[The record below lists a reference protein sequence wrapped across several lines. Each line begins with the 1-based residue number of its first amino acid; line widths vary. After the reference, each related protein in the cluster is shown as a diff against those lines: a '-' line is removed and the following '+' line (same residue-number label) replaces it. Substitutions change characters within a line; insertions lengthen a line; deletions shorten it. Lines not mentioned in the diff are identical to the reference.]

1 MALTPEEELEL
12 KQLEDE
18 QSSLSKELQSL
29 QEQLINPKEQ
39 TLADQD
45 IIPQTSMLE
54 AGLRGAAQGLT
65 FGMAD
70 EIGARAESILTGKT
84 YEKALSESRA
94 EYKAGEQEYPITS
107 ALGEVAGGIGQAVG
121 LTALTG
127 GTAAPAAGAT
137 AVSRLAKL
145 GQMTKD
151 ILVPTTKAGA
161 IKNIATAARTGAIMG
176 GLTGIGKSEKEGVEA
191 LKEAPAAALA
201 GGVAGGVI
209 GGAVEGLGV
218 AGKKAGEY
226 ISKGIEEGRYP
237 EFFRM
242 IKTGAKLGKEGK
254 EFLSEASAQ
263 RAERQAYKAAGE
275 VIIPEL
281 TNNLKAAR
289 DVRNH
294 LLANSKIPLDIENEL
309 SILTEKL
316 AKRPEIE
323 VKDLLS
329 NLKGNISEIVGQVPA
344 KKAPA
349 KLYDAAG
356 NIIKITPQQIQS
368 PVNQLSALQSYSI
381 LKEIDGAVKDEL
393 PAKVKEALFEAT
405 KNIRSKIQNS
415 LDSAQVDDILK
426 IPTADGQD
434 LNSVYQ
440 SLIRQLTDKP
450 TSTLGGELP
459 DKLKNIPPLKILDDQ
474 MSAVLNASEIL
485 GDINPSG
492 KNEAEIIRDI
502 EKVFRNVI
510 NQPKETSGAFLSKE
524 RYDAAMEKLKDKFPE
539 VEKKIQKEV
548 APIIEEL
555 NFRKYIRGEGFDR
568 GNKETGFIKK
578 ALGDIGKLS
587 AEGVNLAAATKS
599 ALAKG
604 TPGPIPFTPTTAV
617 LRPAVATL
625 NTFKTKLDQKL
636 ATNPDNKPVQMFA
649 GMVKN
654 ALDQKD
660 ESRRAAIL
668 NTLMQ
673 YKSFRDM
680 FKDEIPEE

>member
-12 KQLEDE
+12 KQLEEE
-18 QSSLSKELQSL
+18 QSSLYGELESIRS
-29 QEQLINPKEQ
+29 QLTKPKQPTVFEEE
-39 TLADQD
+39 T
-45 IIPQTSMLE
+45 IPQTSMVE

-70 EIGARAESILTGKT
+70 EIGARAESLLTGKP

-107 ALGEVAGGIGQAVG
+107 AVGEVAGGIGQAVG
-121 LTALTG
+121 LTVATA
-127 GTAAPAAGAT
+127 GTAAPVAGAG
-137 AVSRLAKL
+137 AIGRIARLGQLAKNV
-145 GQMTKD
+145 
-151 ILVPTTKAGA
+151 LVPTTKAGA
-161 IKNIATAARTGAIMG
+161 AKNIVTAARTGAIMG
-176 GLTGIGKSEKEGVEA
+176 GLTGIGKSEKEGMES
-191 LKEAPAAALA
+191 LKDAPSAALA
-201 GGVAGGVI
+201 GGVAGGVL
-209 GGAVEGLGV
+209 GGAVEGLGI
-218 AGKKAGEY
+218 AGKKAGAY
-226 ISKGIEEGRYP
+226 ISKGIDEGKYP

-242 IKTGAKLGKEGK
+242 IRTGAKLGGEGK

-281 TNNLKAAR
+281 ESNLKAAR

-294 LLANSKIPLDIENEL
+294 LLANSKIPLDIENEVSTL
-309 SILTEKL
+309 ANKL
-316 AKRPEIE
+316 AKRPETE

-329 NLKGNISEIVGQVPA
+329 NLKGNISEIVGNPQIKKPA
-344 KKAPA
+344 P
-349 KLYDAAG
+349 KLYDAEG
-356 NIIKITPQQIQS
+356 NIIKTSPQQVDS
-368 PVNQLSALQSYSI
+368 PVSQLSALQSYSI

-393 PAKVKEALFEAT
+393 PAEVKKAIFEAT
-405 KNIRSKIQNS
+405 KGIRSKIQSS

-434 LNSVYQ
+434 LRSVYQ
-440 SLIRQLTDKP
+440 SLVSQLPEDA
-450 TSTLGGELP
+450 
-459 DKLKNIPPLKILDDQ
+459 LKNPPIKILDDQ

-502 EKVFRNVI
+502 EKVFKNVI

-524 RYDAAMEKLKDKFPE
+524 RYDAAMEKLKDRFPQ
-539 VEKKIQKEV
+539 VEKNIQKEV
-548 APIIEEL
+548 APIVEEL

-568 GNKETGFIKK
+568 GIKETGFIKK
-578 ALGDIGKLS
+578 ALGDIGKLT
-587 AEGVNLAAATKS
+587 AEGVNIAAATKS
-599 ALAKG
+599 SLSKG
-604 TPGPIPFTPTTAV
+604 TAGPIPLVPTTPI
-617 LRPAVATL
+617 LRPTVATL

-636 ATNPDNKPVQMFA
+636 AANPDNKPVQMFA
-649 GMVKN
+649 AMVKN

-660 ESRRAAIL
+660 ESRRAAML

-680 FKDEIPEE
+680 FKEEFPEE

>member
-12 KQLEDE
+12 KQLEEE
-18 QSSLSKELQSL
+18 QSSLTKELQSL
-29 QEQLINPKEQ
+29 QEQLTKPKEQ

-45 IIPQTSMLE
+45 VIPQTSMFE

-70 EIGARAESILTGKT
+70 EIGARAESLLTGKP

-107 ALGEVAGGIGQAVG
+107 TLGEVAGGIGQAVG

-127 GTAAPAAGAT
+127 GAAAPAAGAG

-145 GQMTKD
+145 GQFAKGA
-151 ILVPTTKAGA
+151 LVPTT
-161 IKNIATAARTGAIMG
+161 TAAPLTNIGRAALSGATIG
-176 GLTGIGKSEKEGVEA
+176 GLTSIGKSEKEGLES
-191 LKEAPAAALA
+191 LKEAPSGILT
-201 GGVAGGVI
+201 GGLAGGVI

-226 ISKGIEEGRYP
+226 ISKGIEEGKYP

-242 IKTGAKLGKEGK
+242 IKTGAKLGGEGK

-263 RAERQAYKAAGE
+263 RAEKQAYKAAGE

-294 LLANSKIPLDIENEL
+294 ILSNSKIPLDIENE
-309 SILTEKL
+309 IATLTEKL
-316 AKRPEIE
+316 SKRPELE
-323 VKDLLS
+323 VKDLLG
-329 NLKGNISEIVGQVPA
+329 NLKGNISEIIGQPPVKKPA
-344 KKAPA
+344 A

-356 NIIKITPQQIQS
+356 NIIKVAPQQVDS

-405 KNIRSKIQNS
+405 KGIRSKIQNS

-434 LNSVYQ
+434 LRSVYQ
-440 SLIRQLTDKP
+440 SLVGQLP
-450 TSTLGGELP
+450 EEA
-459 DKLKNIPPLKILDDQ
+459 LKNPPVKILDDQ

-524 RYDAAMEKLKDKFPE
+524 RFDAAMEKLRDKFPE

-555 NFRKYIRGEGFDR
+555 NFRKYIRGEGFER
-568 GNKETGFIKK
+568 GIKETGFIKK
-578 ALGDIGKLS
+578 ALGDIGKLT
-587 AEGVNLAAATKS
+587 AEGVNIAAATKS

-604 TPGPIPFTPTTAV
+604 APGPIPFVPTTPM

-636 ATNPDNKPVQMFA
+636 AVTPDNKPVQMFA
-649 GMVKN
+649 AMVKN

-660 ESRRAAIL
+660 ESRRAAML

-673 YKSFRDM
+673 YKSFREM
-680 FKDEIPEE
+680 FKDELSEE